1 MAKGGNMG
9 YTSIAKGAPN
19 GTTKAGV
26 DNWKVVG
33 GQPGGQSA
41 PKGGSTVN
49 KGKMKGS
56 Y

>member
-1 MAKGGNMG
+1 MAKGTG
-9 YTSIAKGAPN
+9 YTSIAKGMPK

-26 DNWKVVG
+26 DNYKVLG
-33 GQPGGQSA
+33 GQPGGGST
-41 PKGGSTVN
+41 PKGTTTN

>member
-1 MAKGGNMG
+1 MAGKGNMG
-9 YTSIAKGAPN
+9 YTSIAKSAPK

-26 DNWKVVG
+26 DNYKIVG
-33 GQPGGQSA
+33 GQPGGGSE
-41 PKGGSTVN
+41 PKGSKTD